1 MALEHFTAVI
11 ANQLLGNPRHLKHAD
26 PQSAALWRWHSIE
39 EIEHKGVA
47 YDTWL
52 FATRDWPRWK
62 RWLVKAR
69 VMLKVTRNFFVERTQ
84 GALILLAQD
93 GIKGPRA
100 WAGLF
105 WFAMVSPGM
114 FRKILGAWI
123 RFFLPGFHP
132 WNQDDRALI
141 ETAERQLPQP
151 LAPQPA

>member
-1 MALEHFTAVI
+1 
-11 ANQLLGNPRHLKHAD
+11 
-26 PQSAALWRWHSIE
+26 
-39 EIEHKGVA
+39 
-47 YDTWL
+47 
-52 FATRDWPRWK
+52 
-62 RWLVKAR
+62 
-69 VMLKVTRNFFVERTQ
+69 MLKVTRNFFVERTQ

-132 WNQDDRALI
+132 WNQDDRKLI
-141 ETAERQLPQP
+141 AERGAKPSRKRSP
-151 LAPQPA
+151 SYPPCRVAAGRGTTRRVVEG

>member
-1 MALEHFTAVI
+1 MEDNNHTRV
-11 ANQLLGNPRHLKHAD
+11 P
-26 PQSAALWRWHSIE
+26 
-39 EIEHKGVA
+39 
-47 YDTWL
+47 YDTRPH
-52 FATRDWPRWK
+52 ATRDWPRRK
-62 RWLVKAR
+62 RWTVKSM
-69 VMLKVTRNFFVERTQ
+69 VMLNVTKNFFVERTH
-84 GALILLAQD
+84 GALMLLEQD

-105 WFAMVSPGM
+105 WYAMVSPGM